1 MIGPQDL
8 ANGVILGATISLG
21 AVGLTLT
28 YSILGFANFSH
39 GEYVTWGA
47 YFVLA
52 LLGAWTG
59 ATGGDAGRL
68 GALSFGWPLLG
79 ALLVA
84 MGLTAGLALL
94 LDRTLFRHLRRRG
107 TQLALVIASF
117 GASLALRHLLMFL
130 YGPQPEYYTREI
142 QMARPVL
149 PGVRVTADQL
159 FLLALTGLLVLG
171 LQLLL
176 TRTTLGR
183 AMRAASEN
191 PTLLRV
197 VGIDPEAVAR
207 WTWLIGGSLAAVAGV
222 FVGLTVQVRPQLG
235 FELLLPLFAATI
247 VGGVGSVYGA
257 VLGGSSSASRRRWPC
272 RWSAP
277 STGPRCRSPSC
288 CWSSWCARTGSWGR
302 PRDARRPGVPGVLL
316 RPRRPLRAHQP
327 RAQPPVGLH
336 RALQR
341 RRRGVRGRGRVHVRS

>member
-1 MIGPQDL
+1 VIGLQDV
-8 ANGVILGATISLG
+8 ANGVILGATIALG

-52 LLGAWTG
+52 LLAGW
-59 ATGGDAGRL
+59 GGGVGRL
-68 GALSFGWPLLG
+68 GPLSFGGPLLG
-79 ALLVA
+79 ALVVA
-84 MGLTAGLALL
+84 MALTAGLALL
-94 LDRTLFRHLRRRG
+94 LDRVLFGRLRRRG

-130 YGPQPEYYTREI
+130 FGPQPEYFTREI
-142 QMARPVL
+142 QIAHAIL

-159 FLLALTGLLVLG
+159 FLLALTGVLVLA
-171 LQLLL
+171 LHLLL

-191 PTLLRV
+191 PALLRV
-197 VGIDPEAVAR
+197 VGIDPEAVTR

-222 FVGLTVQVRPQLG
+222 FVGLTVQLRPLLG

-247 VGGVGSVYGA
+247 LGGVGSVYGA
-257 VLGGSSSASRRRWPC
+257 VLGGLLVGLAE
-272 RWSAP
+272 AL
-277 STGPRCRSPSC
+277 
-288 CWSSWCARTGSWGR
+288 A
-302 PRDARRPGVPGVLL
+302 VPLVGAEYRAAVSFLVLL
-316 RPRRPLRAHQP
+316 LVLLVRPHGLLGS
-327 RAQPPVGLH
+327 PP
-336 RALQR
+336 
-341 RRRGVRGRGRVHVRS
+341 